1 MSAANKKR
9 AEQLRRKTGSDKNP
23 DEKEER
29 ELAASAKK
37 READLKFNEKWKTL
51 SREDQLKLE
60 EKKRVQDL
68 KTQKKKMMKMVK
80 R

>member
-1 MSAANKKR
+1 LSAANKKR